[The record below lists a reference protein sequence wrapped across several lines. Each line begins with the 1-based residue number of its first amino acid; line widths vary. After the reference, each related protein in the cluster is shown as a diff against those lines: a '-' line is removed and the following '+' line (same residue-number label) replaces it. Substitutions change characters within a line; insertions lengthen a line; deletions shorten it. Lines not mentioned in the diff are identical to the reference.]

1 MEERKT
7 IYRLS
12 NRPTANELK
21 AEYMAKEFNL
31 KKGAQDKIQEL
42 LQENSLMYTSLA
54 ANIAGIEEL
63 LQRYGYDQDSLSLY
77 IAGNGSILRHSKA
90 KIEKYLAILHGF
102 GLDEEA
108 FIRCSRVISADLG
121 EEALY
126 AICAS
131 QKKDKE
137 KLTISQVYATAKEL
151 DAEELEGLII
161 DYPLTTRRKNVMR
174 HMYYQE
180 YGISP
185 APSKPTS
192 RERKGK

>member
-1 MEERKT
+1 MEEIKT
-7 IYRLS
+7 MYRLN
-12 NRPTANELK
+12 NRPTSNEVK
-21 AEYMAKEFNL
+21 ASYIAKEFNL

-42 LQENSLMYTSLA
+42 LQENALMYTSLA
-54 ANIAGIEEL
+54 TNIAGIEEL
-63 LQRYGYDQDSLSLY
+63 LERYGYDHDSLSLY
-77 IAGNGSILRHSKA
+77 IAGNGSILRLSKS
-90 KIEKYLAILHGF
+90 KIEKYLVILHGF

-121 EEALY
+121 EEELY

-137 KLTISQVYATAKEL
+137 KLTISQVYATAKDL
-151 DAEELEGLII
+151 DAEELEGLTI
-161 DYPLTTRRKNVMR
+161 DYPLTTRKKNVMK

-180 YGISP
+180 YGIVS
-185 APSKPTS
+185 AHSQAAT